1 MAKAGTRT
9 GTKAA
14 TRASAGTTAPG
25 EDAEVEQAAESLRKV
40 HRDIQAPVE
49 AVMDVLGDGWLYASW
64 VVGASHIRAVDSGWP
79 KPGARIHHA
88 VGAWPVLVRDYT
100 ECLEYDPTGL
110 LVLRARA
117 WPVGEALIRLEVS
130 PVPGGCRVVM
140 GERSLRGPARLLR
153 PVEPLLLAPR
163 NLEALHRLAA
173 LARGRAG
180 D

>member
-1 MAKAGTRT
+1 MAA
-9 GTKAA
+9 KAA
-14 TRASAGTTAPG
+14 TRSATRAATRTAAPASDT
-25 EDAEVEQAAESLRKV
+25 EVEQAAESLRKV
-40 HRDIQAPVE
+40 HRDIDAPVE

-79 KPGARIHHA
+79 KPGARIYHA

-110 LVLRARA
+110 IVLRARA
-117 WPVGEALIRLEVS
+117 WPFGEALIRLEVS
-130 PVPGGCRVVM
+130 PAPGGCRVVM

-153 PVEPLLLAPR
+153 PIEPLLLAPR
-163 NLEALHRLAA
+163 NLESLHRLAA